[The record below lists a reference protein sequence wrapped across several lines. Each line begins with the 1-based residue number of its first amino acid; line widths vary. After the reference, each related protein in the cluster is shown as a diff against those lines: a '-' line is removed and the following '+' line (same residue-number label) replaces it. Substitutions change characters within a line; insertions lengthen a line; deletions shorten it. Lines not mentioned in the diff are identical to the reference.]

1 MENIREIIQNLKD
14 KTTAAENKIQKF
26 EQEIEIK
33 TQEKYELMRN
43 SSNYQLLNIPIVN
56 IYKLKYIKLIKI

>member
-14 KTTAAENKIQKF
+14 KTIAAENKIQQF

-56 IYKLKYIKLIKI
+56 KYKLKLIKI